1 MPSEP
6 YSRLRSAISSRVSDH
21 RAWVWLTRTPLAE
34 RFTKY
39 SIGAFGAF
47 VISNVTFAIFYV
59 SGAGTTTCSVAGFLG
74 GAIPNWAFTRR
85 WAWKRSGRPPLRTW
99 LGYIGVSITVLVT
112 TSAATGWADDQ
123 VRSVPQHYGL
133 RAIIV
138 TAVFV
143 FVQVFWFLAK
153 FVIFDYWVFSERSR
167 VRAAFRSLRQVPR
180 TARANRIP

>member
-1 MPSEP
+1 
-6 YSRLRSAISSRVSDH
+6 
-21 RAWVWLTRTPLAE
+21 VWEKLTRTPLTE

-47 VISNVTFAIFYV
+47 VISNVTFAVFYILNA
-59 SGAGTTTCSVAGFLG
+59 STTVCSVAGFLG
-74 GAIPNWAFTRR
+74 GAIPNWTFTRR
-85 WAWKRSGRPPLRTW
+85 WAWKRSGRPPVRTW
-99 LGYIGVSITVLVT
+99 LGYIIVSITVLVT
-112 TSAATGWADDQ
+112 TSAATGWADKQ
-123 VRSVPQHYGL
+123 VHSVPQHYGL

-138 TAVFV
+138 TAVFI
-143 FVQVFWFLAK
+143 FVQVFWFLTK

>member
-1 MPSEP
+1 LWA
-6 YSRLRSAISSRVSDH
+6 R
-21 RAWVWLTRTPLAE
+21 LTRTPLSE

-39 SIGAFGAF
+39 ALGALVAF
-47 VISNVTFAIFYV
+47 VISNVTFAVFYV
-59 SGAGTTTCSVAGFLG
+59 MNESTTTCSIAGFLG
-74 GAIPNWAFTRR
+74 GAIPNWLLTRR
-85 WAWKRSGRPPLRTW
+85 WAWKRSGRPPMRTW
-99 LGYIGVSITVLVT
+99 VGYIVVSITVLIS
-112 TSAATGWADDQ
+112 TSAATGWTDQQ
-123 VRSVPQHYGL
+123 VRSVPAHYGL

-143 FVQVFWFLAK
+143 FVQVILFLAK

>member
-1 MPSEP
+1 MRPAWFVNA
-6 YSRLRSAISSRVSDH
+6 RSKIAE
-21 RAWVWLTRTPLAE
+21 RAHKHPLWLKLTRTPLSE

-39 SIGAFGAF
+39 SIGAMGAF
-47 VISNVTFAIFYV
+47 VISNVTFAVFYV
-59 SGAGTTTCSVAGFLG
+59 GGAGTTTCSVAGFLG

-85 WAWKRSGRPPLRTW
+85 WAWKREGRPPMRTW
-99 LGYIGVSITVLVT
+99 LGYIIVSITVLVT
-112 TSAATGWADDQ
+112 TSVATGVADHA
-123 VRSVPQHYGL
+123 VRTVPQHYGL

>member
-1 MPSEP
+1 VPFER
-6 YSRLRSAISSRVSDH
+6 YSRARSAVADRVTAH
-21 RAWVWLTRTPLAE
+21 RAWKWLTRTPLAE

-39 SIGAFGAF
+39 SVGAALAF
-47 VISNVTFAIFYV
+47 VISNVTFAVFYV
-59 SGAGTTTCSVAGFLG
+59 MNASTTTCSIAGFLG

-85 WAWKRSGRPPLRTW
+85 WAWKRTGRPPLRTW
-99 LGYIGVSITVLVT
+99 LGYIIVSITVLVT
-112 TSAATGWADDQ
+112 TSVATGWTDHQ

-138 TAVFV
+138 TAAFV
-143 FVQVFWFLAK
+143 FVQMFWFLAK